1 MNEKTIKVKHS
12 SEIPEDY
19 TGIVGYENGNKY
31 WVKENRKLH
40 REDGPAEIWL
50 NNYKEWWLNG
60 KYIWHSGRS
69 KIFLKNKIILSKEQH
84 PEYPTVQVWKWLD
97 KNKIQEQIIV
107 PGMEE
112 CIIE

>member
-1 MNEKTIKVKHS
+1 MNIVKIKYW
-12 SEIPEDY
+12 SEIPENY
-19 TGIVGYENGNKY
+19 TGIVEESQYGNKY

-69 KIFLKNKIILSKEQH
+69 KIFLKNKIILSKDLH
-84 PEYPTVQVWKWLD
+84 PEYPTVQVLKYID
-97 KNKIQEQIIV
+97 EYGIQERIII
-107 PGMEE
+107 PGMEKWF
-112 CIIE
+112 IE